1 MNEIRIPPAGD
12 SFIARPAPPSGGPR
26 GRTTRHHRVDRAF
39 LALLEAD
46 FGIGLPDLAAALD
59 TGRPAP
65 KREAIALCEW
75 AIRAARGDADR
86 AGDALRAWA
95 RKHGRGAYH
104 PAIIGGPP
112 LTRNGRTGFEM
123 RGV

>member
-1 MNEIRIPPAGD
+1 MDETRIPPA
-12 SFIARPAPPSGGPR
+12 R
-26 GRTTRHHRVDRAF
+26 GRSTRHHRVDRAF
-39 LALLEAD
+39 LTLLEAD
-46 FGIGLPDLAAALD
+46 FGIGMPDLAAAFD